1 MPTSLI
7 SCGLF
12 IDNYDDD
19 SLIGVVSSEEEDEFN
34 GSLDYCEA
42 YEDSQ
47 HNMSIEIE
55 PEVSESSSTF
65 DKRRLKSLLWD
76 YFKRLNNDHIK
87 SCVCLT
93 ILKHS
98 RNTSNMKKATYNKL
112 TIKIYILCCLAS

>member
-1 MPTSLI
+1 MW
-7 SCGLF
+7 F
-12 IDNYDDD
+12 IDDYDNNT
-19 SLIGVVSSEEEDEFN
+19 LVGVVNKEDDEFN
-34 GSLDYCEA
+34 GNLDSCEE

-55 PEVSESSSTF
+55 HEVSKSSSTF

-76 YFKRLNNDHIK
+76 YFKRLNNNHIK

-98 RNTSNMKKATYNKL
+98 RNTSNMKKVTYNKL
-112 TIKIYILCCLAS
+112 TIDIYIVCCSAS